1 MVEKFESEIPQS
13 GDPKPTTMPFGE
25 LAKTMAELYPTQ
37 LMEQLTKTFSQ
48 YQLPGG
54 QALLE
59 STRASVDALAAANKR
74 VLENAQMI
82 MSRQGEILQQT
93 MEEASSTLK
102 GLGSES
108 DPKKVAAKQG
118 EILRQV
124 LEKMLDNMREVAEM
138 TVKSNTEAVTTIN
151 QRVMASLEETRNMM
165 EKLKK

>member
-1 MVEKFESEIPQS
+1 MIEKSDSEISQGGS
-13 GDPKPTTMPFGE
+13 TKPTMPFGE
-25 LAKTMAELYPTQ
+25 LAKTMAELYPMQ

-59 STRASVDALAAANKR
+59 STRESVDALAAANKR

-82 MSRQGEILQQT
+82 MTRQGEILQRT
-93 MEEASSTLK
+93 MEEASGTLK
-102 GLGSES
+102 ELSSES
-108 DPKKVAAKQG
+108 DPTKAAAKQG

-138 TVKSNTEAVTTIN
+138 TVQANTEAVTTIN
-151 QRVMASLEETRNMM
+151 QRVMASLEETRSMM
-165 EKLKK
+165 GKLKK

>member
-1 MVEKFESEIPQS
+1 MVETSEISQS
-13 GDPKPTTMPFGE
+13 GDTKPTMPFGE

-48 YQLPGG
+48 YQLPGS

-82 MSRQGEILQQT
+82 MTRQGEILQQT
-93 MEEASSTLK
+93 MEEASGTLK
-102 GLGSES
+102 GLSSES
-108 DPKKVAAKQG
+108 DPTEVAAKQG

-124 LEKMLDNMREVAEM
+124 LERMLDNMREVAEM
-138 TVKSNTEAVTTIN
+138 TVKSNTEALTTIN
-151 QRVMASLEETRNMM
+151 QRVLASLEETRGMM